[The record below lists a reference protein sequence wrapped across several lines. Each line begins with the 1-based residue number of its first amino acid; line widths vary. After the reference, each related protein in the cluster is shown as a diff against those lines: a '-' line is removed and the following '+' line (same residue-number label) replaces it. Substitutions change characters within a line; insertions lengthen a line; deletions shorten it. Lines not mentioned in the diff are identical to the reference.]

1 MQTKTPKTVLVCF
14 ENHKRRVTFTGGPE
28 ELKDAV
34 YRVFHDVLAAS
45 TDIFFQIRVEEP
57 NWEGVYV
64 DLVEQDSVPDRS
76 WIKVCVS
83 EVEDEPS
90 AKAAPSLQDQ
100 VRMFIYVEIVFVNED
115 SVCIS
120 GQSLARWDLGKD
132 TNPS

>member
-1 MQTKTPKTVLVCF
+1 M
-14 ENHKRRVTFTGGPE
+14 TFTGGPA

-34 YRVFHDVLAAS
+34 YRVFHDVLTAS
-45 TDIFFQIRVEEP
+45 TEIFLQIRVEEP

-64 DLVEQDSVPDRS
+64 DLVEQDAVPDRS

-90 AKAAPSLQDQ
+90 MKAAPSALQDQ
-100 VRMFIYVEIVFVNED
+100 VRMFIYVEIVLVNED

-120 GQSLARWDLGKD
+120 GQSF
-132 TNPS
+132 S